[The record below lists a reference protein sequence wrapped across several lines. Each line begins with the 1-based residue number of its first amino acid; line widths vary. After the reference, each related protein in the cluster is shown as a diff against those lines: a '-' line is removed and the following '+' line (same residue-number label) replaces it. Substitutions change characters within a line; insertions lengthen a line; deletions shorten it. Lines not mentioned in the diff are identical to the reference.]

1 LIKMKWPEPPPV
13 DVGGFFGMMGHTLTI
28 SEAEILQTGENSFAF
43 ISDEYMNSSIR
54 LGYHFSSVEAY
65 AGNNPDDNH
74 IRIFFKGGGAV
85 IERRMRRVRLITEI
99 LKSIGFEMIKINE
112 DVIDATIFQQDKP
125 AIEKKLEVL
134 GKLTAYTKQQ
144 DMAMY
149 NDAIADFYIK
159 EFLNQHLPADD
170 V

>member
-1 LIKMKWPEPPPV
+1 
-13 DVGGFFGMMGHTLTI
+13 MGHTLTI
-28 SEAEILQTGENSFAF
+28 SEAEILQTGENSFSF
-43 ISDEYMNSSIR
+43 ISDEYMNCSIR

-65 AGNNPDDNH
+65 AGNNPEDNY

-99 LKSIGFEMIKINE
+99 LKSIGFGTIKVNE
-112 DVIDATIFQQDKP
+112 DVIDAMTTRQDKI
-125 AIEKKLEVL
+125 AMEKKLEVL

-149 NDAIADFYIK
+149 NDAITDFYIK
-159 EFLNQHLPADD
+159 EFLNQHLPAGEN
-170 V
+170 